1 MIPGGIM
8 NGVFGRF
15 FAFVLGA
22 LLALPVASQNALIF
36 APDPFIGEFA
46 QPFSS
51 FALYA
56 GPGTQFER
64 VATPAVER
72 GKRVRIVAATADRRW
87 YRVRW
92 RETRESEPFAGWAEA
107 RHFIVR
113 GRKSEVG
120 ERLRDERRE
129 ARAQRREEAATT
141 GAEIGAIRAERE
153 RQRAALDRIRE
164 KTEALKQAEDR
175 QQRAPPATTAGTGLF
190 SAREEAER
198 ARLDAEAEARRRAQ
212 AERERAVQA
221 AKDAAAEAERE
232 RSEQARREAAERA
245 AREEQARAQ
254 AALRFLAALY
264 GAFLLLPSLPLYRA
278 YIEYRARHLREWS
291 PAGGI
296 ALSALCGLS
305 AAALAWGGSAGENP
319 RFVFAAGLLGLPAWF
334 FVPGFV
340 WLFLAFLHSLFVPHP
355 NEALFERVLRGEPLS
370 RAEAERVTRAMYD
383 ARRDGIPADWRVRGR
398 MWRLERLAALLE
410 KEKAFAE
417 KMAENAMK

>member
-1 MIPGGIM
+1 M
-8 NGVFGRF
+8 NGFFGRL

-22 LLALPVASQNALIF
+22 LLALPVASQTVLIF

-46 QPFSS
+46 QPSSS

-64 VATPAVER
+64 VAAPAVER

-129 ARAQRREEAATT
+129 ARAQSREEAAT

-153 RQRAALDRIRE
+153 RERAALDRIRE
-164 KTEALKQAEDR
+164 NTEALKQAEDR
-175 QQRAPPATTAGTGLF
+175 QRETAQAAVAGTRL
-190 SAREEAER
+190 SPAQEEAER
-198 ARLDAEAEARRRAQ
+198 EQAARERAAWQSARDAAAQRERERQQAEARQWEAARATQ
-212 AERERAVQA
+212 A
-221 AKDAAAEAERE
+221 
-232 RSEQARREAAERA
+232 REAAERA

-291 PAGGI
+291 LAGGI
-296 ALSALCGLS
+296 ALSALCGLGV
-305 AAALAWGGSAGENP
+305 AALAWGVGTDANP
-319 RFVFAAGLLGLPAWF
+319 WFVFALGLLGLPAWF
-334 FVPGFV
+334 FGPGLL
-340 WLFLAFLHSLFVPHP
+340 WLLLVFLHSLFVPHP